1 MSAQVTILAGPA
13 RSGKTAAL
21 VARYRQVLAQSAKHA
36 VAGALWIAP
45 TRHAV
50 NEVRERLL
58 DEELH
63 GCFSP
68 GIYTFEQFAGA
79 VLATSDQPP
88 RSLGRMLKR
97 QLVKRLIR
105 EALDEGQ
112 LEYFAPIA
120 QTSGLVELVCGFISD
135 LKRQAVSAERFAK
148 LAESPAASEK
158 TRELAGI
165 YSRYQELLGGRKL
178 FDAEERFLLAGEV
191 LKSRAPDQ
199 WGPFA
204 GLRLIV
210 VDGFSDFTAAQHGIL
225 KGLAEKG
232 AKLEQLII
240 SLPLERP
247 CDREDLFEKPMATYE
262 ELRRHHRKLETR
274 WMGREE
280 NPPWPAMAHIEQN
293 LFSNPRRACPAPD
306 ARGVEIIEASGQR
319 AEIEIL
325 ARRIKELL
333 VRGDGSMADRVQPGH
348 IGVVFRSLEGIA
360 ALVEEVFA
368 EYGIPLAIDC
378 RRPLLGAP
386 VLKAMV
392 EFLKLQVA
400 DWPFRRLL
408 AVLAN
413 NFFQPNWP
421 QWRGGH
427 SAAATEWAI
436 RQLQMPRGQR
446 ELLRQL
452 QHKATSYDEP
462 HALEAEGNGGDE
474 SDAKRKKERET
485 FQTAWP
491 VLKRLSEVLG
501 EFDRPRTLPQWI
513 GALDDLAKELGVF
526 RGAEGRE
533 RNPDRV
539 AWDRLKEVLAAQH
552 QLEGWLGLEARS
564 LPLAELITGLEDA
577 LGVETL
583 APEHDDVGRVRV
595 LAAHAARGLDVPYLF
610 VGGLAEQSF
619 PQPVHEERIYS
630 DIELRQFREA
640 GLRFSSSGERAGEEM
655 LLFYETITRATR
667 RLVLSYPALDAKAQ
681 ELLESPYLTE
691 LNRCCGTTQIPRT
704 RDDSLSP
711 VPTDRYSYCPR
722 EERFKAIADL
732 VDGKPQLF
740 THALRRAAA
749 RGESAHESSLVAGL
763 RVTTARRGQEFSEFE
778 GIVHTE
784 ASKRRL
790 AWRFGPDHC
799 WSASALEQYA
809 TCPFRF
815 FASNVLGLEELPD
828 LSLETDHR
836 RRGFLAH
843 ELLAELHRRLIE
855 DGKLRSPTAVGG
867 SEFQRLKDAA
877 IQWLV
882 EQFSSDDPLG
892 TALRKVDFQ
901 IIAKWMEEYFGQH
914 AEYEQAD
921 RGDPLQPAY
930 FEVSFGMRRRAG
942 ERIDPVSVEKPFAI
956 KCGDEL
962 VRFSGRIDRIDIGIM
977 GGEVAF
983 NVIDY
988 KTGTKR
994 GFKKKD
1000 IESGQAIQL
1009 PLYALAVQE
1018 LLMIDRRAKPWR
1030 VGYWFLK
1037 DGGFDSLDIP
1047 QFYKQTP
1054 EGLSETADWNA
1065 LRGALLSRVMSLV
1078 HGVREGE
1085 FPVYS
1090 LDEECTGR
1098 CEYHSICRIGQVRS
1112 LGKKP
1117 NNTPP
1122 PIASASK

>member
-21 VARYRQVLAQSAKHA
+21 VPRYRRVLAESAKHV

-50 NEVRERLL
+50 NEIRERLL
-58 DEELH
+58 HEELH

-68 GIYTFEQFAGA
+68 GIYTFEQFAAA
-79 VLATSDQPP
+79 VLATSGQPP
-88 RSLGRMLKR
+88 RFLGRMLKR

-135 LKRQAVSAERFAK
+135 LKRQAVPAEQFAK

-165 YSRYQELLGGRKL
+165 YSRYQEVLGGRKL
-178 FDAEERFLLAGEV
+178 FDAEEQFLRAGEV

-225 KGLAEKG
+225 RGLAEKG
-232 AKLEQLII
+232 VKLEQLII
-240 SLPLERP
+240 SLPLEHP

-262 ELRRHHRKLETR
+262 ELRRRHRKLETR
-274 WMGREE
+274 WMEREE

-306 ARGVEIIEASGQR
+306 ARGVEIVEASGQR

-333 VRGDGSMADRVQPGH
+333 VRGDESLADRVRPGQ
-348 IGVVFRSLEGIA
+348 IGVAFRSLDGIA

-378 RRPLLGAP
+378 RRRLLGAP

-392 EFLKLQVA
+392 EFLKLQAA

-421 QWRGGH
+421 AWRSGQA
-427 SAAATEWAI
+427 AAATEWAI
-436 RQLQMPRGQR
+436 RQLQVPRGQR
-446 ELLRQL
+446 ELVRQL

-462 HALEAEGNGGDE
+462 HTLEAEGNGKDE
-474 SDAKRKKERET
+474 SDAKRKKEREA

-501 EFDRPRTLPQWI
+501 ELDRPRTLPQWI

-526 RGAEGRE
+526 RGGEGRDGGSE
-533 RNPDRV
+533 RV
-539 AWDRLKEVLAAQH
+539 AWDRLKEVLGAQH
-552 QLEGWLGLEARS
+552 QLEGWLGVEARS
-564 LPLAELITGLEDA
+564 LHLAELVTGLEDA

-583 APEHDDVGRVRV
+583 PAEHDDVGRVRV
-595 LAAHAARGLDVPYLF
+595 LAAHAARGLEVQYLF
-610 VGGLAEQSF
+610 VAGLAEQSF
-619 PQPVHEERIYS
+619 PPPLHEDRIYS
-630 DIELRQFREA
+630 DIELRQFGEA
-640 GLRFSSSGERAGEEM
+640 GLRFSSSRERAGEEM

-704 RDDSLSP
+704 RDNSLSP

-722 EERFKAIADL
+722 EERLKAIAQL
-732 VDGKPQLF
+732 VDGEPQLF
-740 THALRRAAA
+740 AHALRRAAA
-749 RGESAHESSLVAGL
+749 RSEPAHESSLVAGL
-763 RVTTARRGQEFSEFE
+763 RGTAARRGKEFSAFE
-778 GIVHTE
+778 GIVQSE
-784 ASKRRL
+784 ASKRHL
-790 AWRFGPDHC
+790 ARRFGPEHC

-815 FASNVLGLEELPD
+815 FASNVLGLKELPD
-828 LSLETDHR
+828 LSMETDHR

-843 ELLAELHRRLIE
+843 ELLAELHRRLL
-855 DGKLRSPTAVGG
+855 DGKLQSPTAVGE
-867 SEFQRLKDAA
+867 SEFRRLKDAA
-877 IQWLV
+877 VQWLV
-882 EQFSSDDPLG
+882 EQFSSGDPLD

-942 ERIDPVSVEKPFAI
+942 ERVDPVSVEKPFAI

-962 VRFSGRIDRIDIGIM
+962 VRFSGRIDRIDIGM
-977 GGEVAF
+977 VGGEVAF

-1037 DGGFDSLDIP
+1037 DGGFDSVDIP
-1047 QFYKQTP
+1047 QFCQQTP
-1054 EGLSETADWNA
+1054 AGLRETEDWNS

-1078 HGVREGE
+1078 RGVREGQ

-1117 NNTPP
+1117 KNVLPP